1 MVHRR
6 REVEEQAEVKVQE
19 AQEQAL
25 QVEKRAIGLVQKN
38 TALERRLQEMEK
50 RARESESQTDA
61 IEMEDSPSS
70 NDTGE
75 LLHAWHGITDTAYT
89 SHGRLLHPQYFLNV

>member
-1 MVHRR
+1 MSDIVSHVATGNLVHRM

-25 QVEKRAIGLVQKN
+25 QVEQRAIGLVQKN
-38 TALERRLQEMEK
+38 TALERRLLEMEQ
-50 RARESESQTDA
+50 RARESKRRTNV

-70 NDTGE
+70 NDTGV
-75 LLHAWHGITDTAYT
+75 
-89 SHGRLLHPQYFLNV
+89 SHYS